1 MINNSKFV
9 CNSTVIVFTSI
20 MWRQLKLCIY
30 AQYGIW
36 IWVVRIVET
45 RRVKCNVI
53 ILGTIPW

>member
-36 IWVVRIVET
+36 VRVVRIIET
-45 RRVKCNVI
+45 DV
-53 ILGTIPW
+53 